1 MPVASQILDCQ
12 RHMSWSF
19 LFKDRVF
26 SRNNAA
32 PSTLRFGQTPR
43 TSCPEIKSERF
54 DGYQYNLT
62 SHPMTKRRK
71 QSMSPREKTVH
82 NQQSISQNTA
92 LFLVIMTAYVMF
104 EKKQTEKTAE

>member
-1 MPVASQILDCQ
+1 LAYHYNNLTTNGTATIS
-12 RHMSWSF
+12 
-19 LFKDRVF
+19 FKDRVF
-26 SRNNAA
+26 SGNNAA

-71 QSMSPREKTVH
+71 QSMSPRVKTVH
-82 NQQSISQNTA
+82 NQQSISQNTENLA
-92 LFLVIMTAYVMF
+92 IATLHQQREI
-104 EKKQTEKTAE
+104 KD